1 MNLSNDNIVTIVCC
15 IITAVLGYITCK
27 LTLIKPESIKIAK
40 KQFYKVY
47 LPLFRKMEPNLYSEN
62 LSIDVAK
69 DYINFFNNLKAKYY
83 ELIDSK
89 LLEYFLFFELN
100 CQNTKKV
107 SLDLYT
113 DLCHRLSILF
123 DSTRRK
129 LHMPTRSLK
138 YKIINSQFPQGAK
151 KANQYFL
158 IFILKIMLIDIGF
171 FIFILFLSYILY
183 GVDYV
188 IMEINYTIERLSTLL

>member
-1 MNLSNDNIVTIVCC
+1 MNFSNDNIVTIVCC
-15 IITAVLGYITCK
+15 IITAALGYITCR
-27 LTLIKPESIKIAK
+27 LTLIKPESIKVIK

-62 LSIDVAK
+62 LSINTAR
-69 DYINFFNNLKAKYY
+69 DYIDFFNKLKAKNY

-100 CQNTKKV
+100 CKNTNKV

-129 LHMPTRSLK
+129 LHMPTRSWK
-138 YKIINSQFPQGAK
+138 YKIINGQFPQGAK
-151 KANQYFL
+151 KANQYICTFL
-158 IFILKIMLIDIGF
+158 LKLILIDAGCM
-171 FIFILFLSYILY
+171 IFLLVLTYMLY

-188 IMEINYTIERLSTLL
+188 IMEINLLIERLPIQL